1 MDKIK
6 VLHIFSSNTI
16 GGAEKQTV
24 LTTISLKQF
33 NEKYGLMGDKAI
45 DVKLRSDLYNIVKQF
60 ESITDDYSDRKEEEV
75 ELEEE
80 LTNG

>member
-45 DVKLRSDLYNIVKQF
+45 DVKVRSDLYNIVKQF